1 MLLAATYIDV
11 FTCALHHTV
20 GSAFGHQKRVH
31 LQIVLVLL
39 VILWHLLYTPSIV
52 LLDMVEVLLSFIA
65 QLTLSKKFYTL
76 LQVWQCEC
84 TNSVWSSTRLSSVAS
99 PTQLDLS
106 GSSGA
111 SPPNVRCDWNNR
123 EDQEARELPQ
133 SRGSLEGR
141 KGVSCG
147 QVCWSLCIFS
157 QLLINAGNQLV
168 ETRYQGR
175 CYLFLFLV
183 LHAVS
188 PPLFIY
194 NDYIES

>member
-11 FTCALHHTV
+11 FTYALHHTV

-39 VILWHLLYTPSIV
+39 VILWHLLYNPSIV
-52 LLDMVEVLLSFIA
+52 LLNMVEVLLSFIA

-99 PTQLDLS
+99 PAQLDLS

-111 SPPNVRCDWNNR
+111 SPPNVRCD
-123 EDQEARELPQ
+123 
-133 SRGSLEGR
+133 
-141 KGVSCG
+141 
-147 QVCWSLCIFS
+147 
-157 QLLINAGNQLV
+157 
-168 ETRYQGR
+168 
-175 CYLFLFLV
+175 
-183 LHAVS
+183 
-188 PPLFIY
+188 
-194 NDYIES
+194 